1 MFLLGCLFTFLNFP
15 QNLKPHLTKR
25 KLVKQPNFCYKN
37 IVFNN
42 FASWLVFLFL
52 FVIYLFALSFTS
64 DNIKSLP
71 KYDTGQDTKNNIV
84 TMSYLV

>member
-1 MFLLGCLFTFLNFP
+1 MIFMGCLITLLNFP
-15 QNLKPHLTKR
+15 QNLKLNIIKR

-52 FVIYLFALSFTS
+52 LVIYLFALSFTS

-71 KYDTGQDTKNNIV
+71 RYDTGQDTKDNIV